1 MTLET
6 AEQAHFLV
14 RVGAW
19 GVQELE
25 RWVQQRKYE
34 DWGSAEEE
42 EIEYSDDGEEQKL

>member
-14 RVGAW
+14 RVGTW

-34 DWGSAEEE
+34 DWGDEEVDC
-42 EIEYSDDGEEQKL
+42 SNDVEEQEL